1 MLILK
6 RLIRSKMCKGLT
18 GLGLVEVLY
27 MSTKNAQ
34 SAQKTDKQF

>member
-6 RLIRSKMCKGLT
+6 RLIRPRMCKDLT
-18 GLGLVEVLY
+18 GVGLAGVLY

-34 SAQKTDKQF
+34 SVQKANKQF